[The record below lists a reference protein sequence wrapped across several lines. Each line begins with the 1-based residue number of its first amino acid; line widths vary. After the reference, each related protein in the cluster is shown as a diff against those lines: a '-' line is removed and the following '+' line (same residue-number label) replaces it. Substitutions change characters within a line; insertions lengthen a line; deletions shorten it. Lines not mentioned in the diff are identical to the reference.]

1 MPSDAKWC
9 QKNTSATSCFS
20 DQCTW
25 SLDRL
30 IWEKSNQHDLL
41 SILSPPKHTL
51 KVRQASLPPWEFN
64 LPLYFV
70 LCIQKICLGYSHDQN
85 PCILHIHKHK
95 HFQHKPQPKLSKA
108 LERFTSHLLLSF
120 IQWREEIKGS
130 RFSNDKKSNKRQCH
144 IYVTRS
150 MMSHKRQQAC
160 WHCYAIWWQK
170 GWYNKKGEVKK
181 RVMPQKKGNAA
192 KWLMSQKRAMLKK
205 GWHCKKRAKLQNGN
219 FEKRVDATPG
229 RQSLCCRAA
238 LKLLL
243 FHIRSHF
250 TKISTCSQSS
260 CHPGCLC
267 FVILI
272 TWRTQDASW
281 WPRWGWRARR
291 RWCRHWCQRPS
302 EGSHSATSAP
312 GLASHISLQR
322 RIGFSIWLGD
332 DNKYKVQVHR
342 PDNR

>member
-1 MPSDAKWC
+1 MPSDAK
-9 QKNTSATSCFS
+9 KNTSATSCFS

-181 RVMPQKKGNAA
+181 RVMPQKK
-192 KWLMSQKRAMLKK
+192 AMLQNGWCLKK
-205 GWHCKKRAKLQNGN
+205 GQCWKRGGIAKKGRSCKMAILKNEWCHSWSTITLLPSSFEAFAFPHQITFHKDLNLFTVILSSWLSLSSHLENSGCFLMTSLRVASTAAMVSSLVPTSLWGFPLGN
-219 FEKRVDATPG
+219 FCT
-229 RQSLCCRAA
+229 
-238 LKLLL
+238 
-243 FHIRSHF
+243 RS
-250 TKISTCSQSS
+250 
-260 CHPGCLC
+260 
-267 FVILI
+267 
-272 TWRTQDASW
+272 
-281 WPRWGWRARR
+281 
-291 RWCRHWCQRPS
+291 
-302 EGSHSATSAP
+302 
-312 GLASHISLQR
+312 
-322 RIGFSIWLGD
+322 RIAYFPAKED
-332 DNKYKVQVHR
+332 R
-342 PDNR
+342 F

>member
-9 QKNTSATSCFS
+9 QKNTSATPCFS

-30 IWEKSNQHDLL
+30 IWEKSKQHDLL

-85 PCILHIHKHK
+85 PCILHIHKYK

-170 GWYNKKGEVKK
+170 GWYNKKGEVKE
-181 RVMPQKKGNAA
+181 RVMPQKRQCCKMVEVSKKGNVEKGVALQKKGEAA
-192 KWLMSQKRAMLKK
+192 KWQFWKTSWCHSWSTITLLPSSFEAFAFPHQITFHKDLNLFTVILSSWLSLFCHSDHLENSGCFLMTSLRVASTAAMVSSLVPTSLW
-205 GWHCKKRAKLQNGN
+205 GFPLGN
-219 FEKRVDATPG
+219 FCT
-229 RQSLCCRAA
+229 
-238 LKLLL
+238 
-243 FHIRSHF
+243 RS
-250 TKISTCSQSS
+250 
-260 CHPGCLC
+260 
-267 FVILI
+267 
-272 TWRTQDASW
+272 
-281 WPRWGWRARR
+281 
-291 RWCRHWCQRPS
+291 
-302 EGSHSATSAP
+302 
-312 GLASHISLQR
+312 
-322 RIGFSIWLGD
+322 RIAYFPAKED
-332 DNKYKVQVHR
+332 R
-342 PDNR
+342 F

>member
-170 GWYNKKGEVKK
+170 GWYNKNK
-181 RVMPQKKGNAA
+181 RRG
-192 KWLMSQKRAMLKK
+192 
-205 GWHCKKRAKLQNGN
+205 
-219 FEKRVDATPG
+219 
-229 RQSLCCRAA
+229 
-238 LKLLL
+238 
-243 FHIRSHF
+243 
-250 TKISTCSQSS
+250 
-260 CHPGCLC
+260 
-267 FVILI
+267 
-272 TWRTQDASW
+272 
-281 WPRWGWRARR
+281 
-291 RWCRHWCQRPS
+291 
-302 EGSHSATSAP
+302 
-312 GLASHISLQR
+312 
-322 RIGFSIWLGD
+322 
-332 DNKYKVQVHR
+332 
-342 PDNR
+342 

>member
-51 KVRQASLPPWEFN
+51 KVREACLPPWEFN

-170 GWYNKKGEVKK
+170 GWYNKNK
-181 RVMPQKKGNAA
+181 RRG
-192 KWLMSQKRAMLKK
+192 
-205 GWHCKKRAKLQNGN
+205 
-219 FEKRVDATPG
+219 
-229 RQSLCCRAA
+229 
-238 LKLLL
+238 
-243 FHIRSHF
+243 
-250 TKISTCSQSS
+250 
-260 CHPGCLC
+260 
-267 FVILI
+267 
-272 TWRTQDASW
+272 
-281 WPRWGWRARR
+281 
-291 RWCRHWCQRPS
+291 
-302 EGSHSATSAP
+302 
-312 GLASHISLQR
+312 
-322 RIGFSIWLGD
+322 
-332 DNKYKVQVHR
+332 
-342 PDNR
+342 